1 MAQHPHPSRKCYNK
15 MKFATLKTQIATL
28 RSALEAIEIGLAKE
42 EAKRSAKKGGM
53 PALPA
58 SPEASDAEG
67 EAPVKPKRA
76 PNSWIIFTQRVDALL
91 KAHNVSGKAT
101 ENKQFASS
109 LKAKK
114 AYDEWKDEE
123 ILAEK
128 AGWVKP
134 EKPEAASTEPKGDSS
149 MVVDNVTS
157 DADSVSGSETE
168 ATPKKKRGRPSKKT
182 A

>member
-1 MAQHPHPSRKCYNK
+1 

-28 RSALEAIEIGLAKE
+28 RSALEVIEMALAKE
-42 EAKRSAKKGGM
+42 EAKRSAKKGG
-53 PALPA
+53 LPPLPT
-58 SPEASDAEG
+58 SPDTSDAEG
-67 EAPVKPKRA
+67 EAPAEKPKRA
-76 PNSWIIFTQRVDALL
+76 LNSWIVFTQRVDALL

-114 AYDEWKDEE
+114 AYDEWNDEE

-128 AGWVKP
+128 ASWVKP
-134 EKPEAASTEPKGDSS
+134 EKPEKPEAVSTEPKA
-149 MVVDNVTS
+149 DNATS
-157 DADSVSGSETE
+157 DAESVSSSETE
-168 ATPKKKRGRPSKKT
+168 AKPKKKRGRPSKKT